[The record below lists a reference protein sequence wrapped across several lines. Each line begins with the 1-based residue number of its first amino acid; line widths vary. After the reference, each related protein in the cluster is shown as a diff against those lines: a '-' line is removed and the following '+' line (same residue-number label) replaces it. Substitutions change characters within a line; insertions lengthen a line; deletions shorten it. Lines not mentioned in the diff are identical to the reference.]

1 MKNKIDL
8 IRKNEN
14 HYYIVFYFLFL
25 IIISVFLVGLFNDSK
40 ENGYINV
47 SSLNEFPQV
56 IKGIW
61 FQVLTF
67 SLGIFYGAN
76 LIIVFLERKKRLHC
90 ILILLTSLIVIGAFP
105 YMITIR
111 PEIFTIGLL
120 ISALYSYKTRG
131 EQGDFGLYGK
141 STKIIGFLAMFSVW
155 VSLANYVLGNYN
167 FNTMVRY
174 FLLALIFSL
183 VFIKFSKYEIKTSR
197 VFVVGPRG
205 AGKTVFMCALYKC
218 AEQQN
223 KNLGV
228 ISDDLSSSLSEIYD
242 GNWPGETLINK
253 SYEFSYEHGVL
264 FVKDV
269 TISALDFRGQSLED
283 EINTIVQYIKKR
295 KSDGTVKPGDPA
307 EEVADGIYNASKLFF
322 IIDGARIGLRRELGD
337 YIQKYYLRILR
348 ELPKKPYFIVI
359 TKSDIFIENEGMK
372 NEDNYEN
379 FRTYM
384 LKEIRLRE
392 PFFKQIEKDASG
404 CFPTEFLSKDNKPL
418 LKDDSTFNTRGFDE
432 ILEEMGK

>member
-8 IRKNEN
+8 IKKNKN
-14 HYYIVFYFLFL
+14 QYYIVLYFFLL
-25 IIISVFLVGLFNDSK
+25 IIISVFLIGLFNDSR

-47 SSLNEFPQV
+47 SSLNELPQE
-56 IKGIW
+56 IKEIW

-76 LIIVFLERKKRLHC
+76 FIIIFLERKKRLHC
-90 ILILLTSLIVIGAFP
+90 IMILLTSFIVIGAFP
-105 YMITIR
+105 YLITFR
-111 PEIFTIGLL
+111 PETFAIGLI
-120 ISALYSYKTRG
+120 ISAFYSYKTRG
-131 EQGDFGLYGK
+131 KQGEFGLYEK
-141 STKIIGFLAMFSVW
+141 SVKIIGFLAMFSVW

-167 FNTMVRY
+167 LNTAVRY
-174 FLLALIFSL
+174 FWLALIFSW

-228 ISDDLSSSLSEIYD
+228 ISEDLSSSLSEIYD
-242 GNWPGETLINK
+242 GNWPSETLFNK

-283 EINTIVQYIKKR
+283 EINMVVQYIKNKR
-295 KSDGTVKPGDPA
+295 SDSTIKPRDPT

-337 YIQKYYLRILR
+337 FIQKYYFKILR
-348 ELPKKPYFIVI
+348 ELPKKPYCIVI
-359 TKSDIFIENEGMK
+359 TKSDIFIENEGVK
-372 NEDNYEN
+372 TEDNYEN
-379 FRTYM
+379 FKTYM
-384 LKEIRLRE
+384 LKETCLRE
-392 PFFKQIEKDASG
+392 PFFKQIEKGASG
-404 CFPTEFLSKDNKPL
+404 CFPIAFLSKDNKPW
-418 LKDDSTFNTRGFDE
+418 LKDDNTFNTKGFDK